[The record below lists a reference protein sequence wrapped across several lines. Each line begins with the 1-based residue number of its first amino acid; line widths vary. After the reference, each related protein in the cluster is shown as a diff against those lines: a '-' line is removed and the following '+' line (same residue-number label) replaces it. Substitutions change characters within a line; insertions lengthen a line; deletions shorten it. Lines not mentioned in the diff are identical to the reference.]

1 MKRSILPIFIPHLGC
16 PHQCVFCNQ
25 RHISWE
31 RQPEPEEL
39 PALIEAGLPHA
50 DRPQIAFYGGS
61 FTAIERSLM
70 TEYLQA
76 AYPYVEDGRADSIR
90 VSTRP
95 DAVDDEIM
103 AILHRYDVR
112 TVELGAQSMDDEV
125 LRRSGRGHEAFD
137 TARAAAM
144 LRDAGFEVILQMMPG
159 LPGSSERSDW
169 ETALA
174 FCALEPNAVRIYPTV
189 VIEDTPLCGQYRC
202 GAYTPLTLEEAVDRS
217 ARYVELFDRCRI
229 PVVRIG
235 LNPSE
240 TLAETVV
247 AGPYHPALGEMVYS
261 RRFLNDM
268 LPLVPKN
275 RPYELIV
282 PPRMLSLAIGQKRV
296 NLERFR
302 EVSALRAIRAE
313 ADCETP
319 YIRKL

>member
-1 MKRSILPIFIPHLGC
+1 MKGSILPIFIPHLGC

-103 AILHRYDVR
+103 AILHRYGVR
-112 TVELGAQSMDDEV
+112 PVELGGQSMDDEG
-125 LRRSGRGHEAFD
+125 LGRSGRGHAAFD

-159 LPGSSERSDW
+159 LPGSSAGTGRMAAHASVAQGQRSRS
-169 ETALA
+169 TQPPSASLIS
-174 FCALEPNAVRIYPTV
+174 PRSIVRS
-189 VIEDTPLCGQYRC
+189 R
-202 GAYTPLTLEEAVDRS
+202 
-217 ARYVELFDRCRI
+217 
-229 PVVRIG
+229 
-235 LNPSE
+235 
-240 TLAETVV
+240 
-247 AGPYHPALGEMVYS
+247 S
-261 RRFLNDM
+261 RR
-268 LPLVPKN
+268 VSSATG
-275 RPYELIV
+275 EA
-282 PPRMLSLAIGQKRV
+282 SS
-296 NLERFR
+296 
-302 EVSALRAIRAE
+302 SALVYGWAGWSNSSSDAPYST
-313 ADCETP
+313 TP
-319 YIRKL
+319 PMYITAMRWLT